1 MSQSGDEIY
10 MRNKSFSRGF
20 SRGFLRGSLR
30 GFWKRP
36 QAVLCSVAL
45 ASALGGVGFASAT
58 HLEHLHALALKLAS
72 PEEGPS
78 QTGFA
83 PVVKKVLPA
92 VVNISSSKIAKVPT
106 EFEQIPQLPDDP
118 LFRQFFGNNFDGQG
132 DGQDGNGQFGNRQFG
147 NRQFRGQGQIP
158 EQRETGVGSGVI
170 LTPDGYIVTNNHVVD
185 GASTVTVTLSDK
197 REFKAKVIGTDA
209 KSDIAVIKIDAG
221 SLPCITV
228 ADSSKVQVG
237 DYALAVGDPFGVGQT
252 VTMGIVSATGRSHLG
267 IEDYENFIQ
276 TDAPINPGNSGGA
289 LVNDRGELIGI
300 NTAIIA
306 HGSEGNQGIGFAIP
320 ANMAR
325 SVMEQIVDHG
335 KVTRA
340 YLGILPQ
347 DVTPDLAK
355 QFGEKEARGALV
367 ADVSAGSPA
376 EKSGLQRGDI
386 ILDVNGKPVT
396 DSNDLRMTISMMAP
410 DSDANLKVLR
420 NGSDKDI
427 SVKLSTMPAEL
438 GAKNRSGDNSEEDG
452 NGSAS
457 SALSGVS
464 VENLDAQAANELG
477 LSPNTKGVV
486 VTKVDPSS
494 EAAEAGLRRGDVIQE
509 VNRQPVRNT
518 AEFERAMHGSNGK
531 PLLLVNRN
539 GSTMFLTA

>member
-1 MSQSGDEIY
+1 
-10 MRNKSFSRGF
+10 MRNQS
-20 SRGFLRGSLR
+20 FLRSL
-30 GFWKRP
+30 WKRP
-36 QAVLCSVAL
+36 QAVLCSLAL

-58 HLEHLHALALKLAS
+58 HLEHVHALALKLAS
-72 PEEGPS
+72 AEEGPS
-78 QTGFA
+78 QAGFA

-106 EFEQIPQLPDDP
+106 EFQQMPQLPDDP
-118 LFRQFFGNNFDGQG
+118 LFRQFFGNDFDGQG
-132 DGQDGNGQFGNRQFG
+132 DGRG
-147 NRQFRGQGQIP
+147 NRQFRGQRPAP

-170 LTPDGYIVTNNHVVD
+170 LTQDGYIVTNNHVVD
-185 GASTVTVTLSDK
+185 GASSVTVTLSDK
-197 REFKAKVIGTDA
+197 REFKAKVVGADA
-209 KSDIAVIKIDAG
+209 KSDIAVLKIDAN

-325 SVMEQIVDHG
+325 NVMEQIVDHG

-340 YLGILPQ
+340 YLGIVPQ
-347 DVTPDLAK
+347 DVTPDIAK
-355 QFGEKEARGALV
+355 QFGEKETRGALV

-386 ILDVNGKPVT
+386 ILNVNGKPVT
-396 DSNDLRMTISMMAP
+396 DSNDLRMTVSMMAP
-410 DSDANLKVLR
+410 DSDANLKVFR

-427 SVKLSTMPAEL
+427 TVKLDTMPAEL
-438 GAKNRSGDNSEEDG
+438 GAKHSSDENGD
-452 NGSAS
+452 GSS
-457 SALSGVS
+457 SSSLSGVS
-464 VENLDAQAANELG
+464 VENLDAQAARDLG

-494 EAAEAGLRRGDVIQE
+494 EAADAGLRRGDVIQE

-518 AEFERAMHGSNGK
+518 AEFERAMHGSNDK

-539 GSTMFLTA
+539 GSTMYLTA

>member
-1 MSQSGDEIY
+1 
-10 MRNKSFSRGF
+10 MRNQSFFRGF
-20 SRGFLRGSLR
+20 SS

-36 QAVLCSVAL
+36 QAVLCSLAL
-45 ASALGGVGFASAT
+45 ASALGGVGYASAT
-58 HLEHLHALALKLAS
+58 HIEHIHALALKLAS
-72 PEEGPS
+72 PDEGPS

-83 PVVKKVLPA
+83 PVVRKVLPA

-106 EFEQIPQLPDDP
+106 EFQQSPDELPNDQ
-118 LFRQFFGNNFDGQG
+118 LFRQFFGNGFDNQFGEGPDNDQGNGQ
-132 DGQDGNGQFGNRQFG
+132 GNGQFR
-147 NRQFRGQGQIP
+147 NRQFRGQPQVP

-170 LTPDGYIVTNNHVVD
+170 LTQDGYIVTNNHVVD
-185 GASTVTVTLSDK
+185 GASSVTVTLSDK
-197 REFKAKVIGTDA
+197 REFKAAVVGTDA
-209 KSDIAVIKIDAG
+209 KSDIAVLKIDAN

-237 DYALAVGDPFGVGQT
+237 DYALAVGDPFGIGQT

-355 QFGEKEARGALV
+355 QFGEKDARGALV

-420 NGSDKDI
+420 SGSDKDI

-438 GAKNRSGDNSEEDG
+438 GAKNNSGDNSEENS

-457 SALSGVS
+457 NALSGVS
-464 VENLDAQAANELG
+464 VENLDAQAANQLG

-494 EAAEAGLRRGDVIQE
+494 DAAEAGLRRGDVIQE

-518 AEFERAMHGSNGK
+518 AEFERAMHGSNDK

-539 GSTMFLTA
+539 GSTMYLTA